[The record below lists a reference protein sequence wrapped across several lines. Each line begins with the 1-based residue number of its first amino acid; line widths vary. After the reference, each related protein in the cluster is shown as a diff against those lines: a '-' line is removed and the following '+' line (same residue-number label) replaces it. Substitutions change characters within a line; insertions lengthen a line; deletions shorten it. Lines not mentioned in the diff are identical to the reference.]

1 MISLFKLN
9 NQPTNEKYFY
19 RQIRRF
25 ASLLGYD
32 VAMLIT
38 FDESSTYATSRIIFI
53 REGVNYDISQKS
65 PKCLI
70 KHFSKCVFGLL
81 IKTKQIVF
89 FSKSKDNKSDYLPL
103 IEEMENEIYI
113 PLFSGNGKF
122 REVTGCLYLGTTD
135 KTKKI
140 EGTILLDQNIVRELL
155 IIQNLYQFEHIEISR
170 KKRMLNVVHTI
181 SQIIRGREPHMVI
194 HPYNVAQWSLAIGK
208 ELGFDEKRLETLYLS
223 AVLHDIGKIYISTD
237 ILNKPTKLT
246 DEEYEEVKKHPIYSY
261 NIIKNMLSFT
271 ENFDEIAFF
280 AKHHHERYDGKG
292 YPDGLKEEKIPLES
306 RIIGVAD
313 AVDAMLSNRNY
324 KKSKSIS
331 FVINELIRN
340 KGKQFDPDIAEIML
354 KLLMKSKAMNEENLL
369 EPIIWGTLLVTT
381 FEKEYFIEGTLVNNG
396 DGYIFTTETFD
407 FSKDVDKSQIKD
419 VRLYLEKNQNIF
431 EYDIKADK
439 FEKHELYISELK
451 AILSG
456 DSFNMLWDLEG
467 LLIDNNGEIDINIIR
482 IGGNF
487 MSFYIDDYKINKE
500 VMDKILKVIIRFED
514 DQKVGVSGKIKKS
527 YRVGTKNYYDFD
539 FVNIPDSV
547 RDNIFR
553 QLFKKQIETRK
564 SIMYSLT
571 QPN

>member
-9 NQPTNEKYFY
+9 NQPTNEEYFY
-19 RQIRRF
+19 REIRRF

-65 PKCLI
+65 SKCLI
-70 KHFSKCVFGLL
+70 KHFSKYVFGLS
-81 IKTKQIVF
+81 IKTKKIVF
-89 FSKSKDNKSDYLPL
+89 FSKSKDNKSDYSPL

-113 PLFSGNGKF
+113 PLFSGNGKL

-140 EGTILLDQNIVRELL
+140 EGTILLDQNIVRELS
-155 IIQNLYQFEHIEISR
+155 IIQNSYQFEHIEIFR

-194 HPYNVAQWSLAIGK
+194 HPYNVAQWSLVIGK
-208 ELGFDEKRLETLYLS
+208 ELSFDEKRLEILYLS

-246 DEEYEEVKKHPIYSY
+246 DEEYEEVKKHSIYSY

-292 YPDGLKEEKIPLES
+292 YPDGLKREEIPLES

-313 AVDAMLSNRNY
+313 AVDAMLSNRTY

-487 MSFYIDDYKINKE
+487 MLFYIDDYKINKE

-514 DQKVGVSGKIKKS
+514 DQNVGVSGKIKKS

-539 FVNIPDSV
+539 FVNISDSV

-553 QLFKKQIETRK
+553 QLFKKQIEIRK
-564 SIMYSLT
+564 SIINSLA
-571 QPN
+571 